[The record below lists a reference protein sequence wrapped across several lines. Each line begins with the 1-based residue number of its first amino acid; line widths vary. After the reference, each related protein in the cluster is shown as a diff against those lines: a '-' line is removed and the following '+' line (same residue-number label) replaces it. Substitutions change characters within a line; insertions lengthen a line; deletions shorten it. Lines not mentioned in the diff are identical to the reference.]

1 MGWWMGVGYWENLE
15 EGEEEEEDEGQKEG
29 KKKSRGSIDRFLA
42 YSFLF
47 LFLFLPP
54 FSFDV
59 FPIFFPREEKTITH
73 HSASRSHL
81 ASKHISFSLPPPQ
94 GILRTSN
101 SRNRNIFLLLLLGA
115 REREREGG
123 GGNHEE

>member
-47 LFLFLPP
+47 LFLSP

-123 GGNHEE
+123 GSHEE